1 MHGARPPRTTA
12 PRPAAGAAV
21 AVRRRPPGRLLD
33 AAAIGL
39 LVLFLAA
46 ALPSGLWHACN
57 QIGHAVDTSESR
69 EDARARVYGEDYSRA
84 IDRIRAALA
93 PGEGYILVEG
103 GRPGSGGVYWVR
115 YDLAPR
121 PAANVGPLADLTSGA
136 QLRRRLS
143 ANLRHVVVAFD
154 TRKPPRL
161 YERYQFVEEIER
173 RARKGPG

>member
-1 MHGARPPRTTA
+1 MRGARPPRPTA
-12 PRPAAGAAV
+12 PSRPAAGA
-21 AVRRRPPGRLLD
+21 RRLAGRLLD
-33 AAAIGL
+33 AAAIAL

-46 ALPSGLWHACN
+46 AAPSGLMHAWD
-57 QIGHAVDTSESR
+57 QIGHAIDTR
-69 EDARARVYGEDYSRA
+69 ETLKDARARVYGEDYSRA
-84 IDRIRAALA
+84 IDRIRAALP

-121 PAANVGPLADLTSGA
+121 PAANLGPLADLTSGA

-161 YERYQFVEEIER
+161 YERYRFVEEIES